1 MSTDQ
6 EKHLER
12 LTLVVAALNSLERLQ
27 RLTDDTG
34 QRARI
39 AAIGT
44 AVGELLRPAAG
55 LVAQVQP

>member
-1 MSTDQ
+1 MSDQ

-12 LTLVVAALNSLERLQ
+12 LTLVVAALNSLEKLQ
-27 RLTDDTG
+27 RLTDDVG

-39 AAIGT
+39 ADIGT

-55 LVAQVQP
+55 VTGAVQS